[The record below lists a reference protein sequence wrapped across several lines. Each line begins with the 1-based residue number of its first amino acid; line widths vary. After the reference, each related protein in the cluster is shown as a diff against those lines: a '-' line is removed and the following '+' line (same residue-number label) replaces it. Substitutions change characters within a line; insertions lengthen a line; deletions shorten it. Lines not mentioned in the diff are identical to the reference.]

1 MSLSSSLKKD
11 ISNLLHERKYL
22 EILKLHHSPNKI
34 INRLISLSYN
44 KQILTAWRAI
54 EAIGIISKKIALHNP
69 ESVRTLTGRLLWMIR
84 DESGGIGW
92 SAPEILGE
100 IVRNNPDLCR
110 DIARIIVSFHE
121 ERILTPGVLWAI
133 GRMGRI
139 SPEMVNDAISIV
151 ISYLK
156 DDDHIV
162 QANAIY
168 AIGEIGE
175 KGHIKLLENKNIQNS
190 RVMFYIDSQLKNL
203 TLQHLRERA
212 IMRLSSLPG

>member
-1 MSLSSSLKKD
+1 MSLSSSLKKE
-11 ISNLLHERKYL
+11 IINLLHEGKYL
-22 EILKLHHSPNKI
+22 EILKLHHNPNRI

-44 KQILTAWRAI
+44 KQTVTAWRAI
-54 EAIGIISKKIALHNP
+54 EAIGIISREIALHDP
-69 ESVRTLTGRLLWMIR
+69 ESVKILVGKLLWMIR

-100 IVRNNPDLCR
+100 IVRNNPDLYEN
-110 DIARIIVSFHE
+110 IAKIIVSFHVE
-121 ERILTPGVLWAI
+121 KMLTSGVLWAI

-139 SPEMVNDAISIV
+139 SPEMVNDAISV
-151 ISYLK
+151 ATLYLK

-162 QANAIY
+162 QASAIY

-175 KGHIKLLENKNIQNS
+175 KGHIKLLENEDIQNS

-203 TLQHLRERA
+203 TLQQLRKRA
-212 IMRLSSLPG
+212 IMRLSSFPG